1 MLYNKIETL
10 INKDDQDYS
19 NIFHLF
25 GYKCNYIRNP
35 DSTKYLMEVYIPIL
49 KRDGLRKIRKRK
61 AILSKQLNKSSEI
74 TKSKYAPEYK
84 ENVKNKLEQRFREM
98 LMVEDYLTDDSMKE
112 IDFKDIN
119 EDLSDED

>member
-35 DSTKYLMEVYIPIL
+35 DNTNYLMEVYIPIQ

-61 AILSKQLNKSSEI
+61 AMLSK
-74 TKSKYAPEYK
+74 
-84 ENVKNKLEQRFREM
+84 
-98 LMVEDYLTDDSMKE
+98 
-112 IDFKDIN
+112 
-119 EDLSDED
+119 